1 MYGLRETV
9 WCNSTLALPTP
20 RSEMRQKFVVAKYRK
35 FSPGA
40 YMIFQRPLL
49 RKFLKIQHQELKAW
63 CLANNLREN

>member
-49 RKFLKIQHQELKAW
+49 RKFLLRGLYTEEKLRYKIS
-63 CLANNLREN
+63 